1 MIAGSSMGL
10 DSIVLEDQEVKLE
23 DGAERAKNRKRKLNK
38 TVDNA
43 HAIPEKLVKRIILSL
58 TKPSSV
64 LGLGPKT
71 GSKIVRWENR
81 VRLCYLL
88 RKLTRQHNWIELG
101 GVLSMF
107 LKGTCKDRSPA
118 NNRLKYSVS
127 MELLKYMKS
136 DRINPSRIKNIYDVW
151 MRKNG
156 SMKDCPIE
164 DKFVV
169 HLEFILFCLMHD
181 NIEEAHQAAL
191 CLKQERELGSN
202 PISNMVLGLTFYQ
215 LWYSTIPKEIQ
226 LGDSDPFYS
235 LGRSDM
241 LGTRFINSVGNSEW
255 DNGNDTYKADIPFRR
270 DSETS
275 VMNDK
280 QIFGDA
286 DINQS
291 REVSMDVDVGLQGEN
306 HMQNF
311 QPQDFSMNSDENTG
325 NETSFSNHGHYMQYA
340 SNLSALRGMNTCLLP
355 LQLPNPTE
363 NPEDFINLHRKMLND
378 YHMDA
383 VKYFQQALHSTPP
396 LLGALL
402 PLIQLLLIGGQVD
415 EALNELEK
423 LCSHSIDPLP
433 IRLKTSLL
441 EHFNSNNTV
450 VLSACFEDILKK
462 DPTCSHS
469 LAKLVR
475 MHQSGDYGLESL
487 LEMIAL
493 HLDAT
498 YAEYNTWKEFASC
511 FIKLSQYEEDRL
523 SVCQSENEDMQGQP
537 DSIHFSKTPRIFT
550 EGQSGKSWRLR
561 CRWWLTR
568 HFSNSILVSE
578 IAAGYLSLLTYK
590 AACATHLYGQE
601 FGYVVE
607 AYNCL
612 EKQNERD
619 LFIFLQNHMQ
629 NSIGIYSNTNS
640 RAELIQ
646 HILKLSLQ
654 K

>member
-1 MIAGSSMGL
+1 MDSDSMM
-10 DSIVLEDQEVKLE
+10 LEAEEVKLE
-23 DGAERAKNRKRKLNK
+23 NGAERAKNRKRKLNK

-43 HAIPEKLVKRIILSL
+43 HAIPEKFDKRIILSF

-71 GSKIVRWENR
+71 GSKTLRWENR

-88 RKLTRQHNWIELG
+88 RKLARQHNWIELG

-127 MELLKYMKS
+127 MELLKNMKS
-136 DRINPSRIKNIYDVW
+136 DRINPSRIKYTYDVW
-151 MRKNG
+151 MRKIG
-156 SMKDCPIE
+156 SMKDCPIKH
-164 DKFVV
+164 KFVV
-169 HLEFILFCLMHD
+169 YSEFILFCLMHD

-191 CLKQERELGSN
+191 CLKQEHELGAV
-202 PISNMVLGLTFYQ
+202 PILNMLLGLTFYQ
-215 LWYSTIPKEIQ
+215 LWYSTIPKEMQ
-226 LGDSDPFYS
+226 LGDSDQFYS
-235 LGRSDM
+235 LRCSDM

-255 DNGNDTYKADIPFRR
+255 DKANDTYKADIPSRR

-275 VMNDK
+275 VKNNK
-280 QIFGDA
+280 QISGDA

-291 REVSMDVDVGLQGEN
+291 REASMNVDVGLQGEN
-306 HMQNF
+306 HTQNF

-325 NETSFSNHGHYMQYA
+325 NETSNHGDYMQYA
-340 SNLSALRGMNTCLLP
+340 SNLSTLRGIDTWLLP
-355 LQLPNPTE
+355 IRLPHPTE

-378 YHMDA
+378 YYMDA

-396 LLGALL
+396 LSEVLL
-402 PLIQLLLIGGQVD
+402 PLIQLLLMGGRVD

-423 LCSHSIDPLP
+423 LCSHSIAALP
-433 IRLKTSLL
+433 FRLKASLL
-441 EHFNSNNTV
+441 EHFNSNNSA
-450 VLSACFEDILKK
+450 VLSACFEDILKR

-498 YAEYNTWKEFASC
+498 YAEYNTWREFASC
-511 FIKLSQYEEDRL
+511 FIKLSQCEEDRL
-523 SVCQSENEDMQGQP
+523 SVCKNENEDMQEQP

-568 HFSNSILVSE
+568 HFTKTILESE
-578 IAAGYLSLLTYK
+578 IAAGDLQLLTYK

-601 FGYVVE
+601 FKYVVE
-607 AYNCL
+607 ASNCL

-640 RAELIQ
+640 REELIQ

>member
-1 MIAGSSMGL
+1 M
-10 DSIVLEDQEVKLE
+10 LEAQEVKLE
-23 DGAERAKNRKRKLNK
+23 DGAERSKNRKRKLNK

-64 LGLGPKT
+64 LGLGPRT

-88 RKLTRQHNWIELG
+88 RKLARQHNWIELG

-118 NNRLKYSVS
+118 NKNMQGQISRKQSFEVS

-156 SMKDCPIE
+156 SMKDCPSEAEVSRVYLFLLSRIN
-164 DKFVV
+164 
-169 HLEFILFCLMHD
+169 LWFILFCLMHD
-181 NIEEAHQAAL
+181 NVEEAHQAAL
-191 CLKQERELGSN
+191 CVLYLNYVVLKNCVNLYA
-202 PISNMVLGLTFYQ
+202 PC

-226 LGDSDPFYS
+226 WGDSDQFYS
-235 LGRSDM
+235 PRRSDM

-255 DNGNDTYKADIPFRR
+255 DNTNDTYKADIPSRR
-270 DSETS
+270 DSETLS
-275 VMNDK
+275 MN
-280 QIFGDA
+280 
-286 DINQS
+286 
-291 REVSMDVDVGLQGEN
+291 VDVGLQGEN
-306 HMQNF
+306 HTQNF
-311 QPQDFSMNSDENTG
+311 QPQDVSMNSDENTG
-325 NETSFSNHGHYMQYA
+325 NETPFFNHG
-340 SNLSALRGMNTCLLP
+340 GMNTWLLP
-355 LQLPNPTE
+355 LQLPQPTE
-363 NPEDFINLHRKMLND
+363 NPKDFINLHRKMLND
-378 YHMDA
+378 YYMDA
-383 VKYFQQALHSTPP
+383 VKYFQQALYSTPP
-396 LLGALL
+396 LLVALL

-415 EALNELEK
+415 EALIELEK
-423 LCSHSIDPLP
+423 LCSHSSAALP
-433 IRLKTSLL
+433 IRLKASLL
-441 EHFNSNNTV
+441 EHFNSNNSV

-498 YAEYNTWKEFASC
+498 YAE
-511 FIKLSQYEEDRL
+511 
-523 SVCQSENEDMQGQP
+523 
-537 DSIHFSKTPRIFT
+537 
-550 EGQSGKSWRLR
+550 
-561 CRWWLTR
+561 WWLC
-568 HFSNSILVSE
+568 HFSNNILVSE
-578 IAAGYLSLLTYK
+578 IAAGIFHDSYKENCFTLCYPYHAVLLLLNLSGKPKLVNHDEIFLKLVVLFLLATGDLQLLTYK
-590 AACATHLYGQE
+590 AVCATHLYGQE
-601 FGYVVE
+601 FKYVVE

-619 LFIFLQNHMQ
+619 LFMVLQNHM
-629 NSIGIYSNTNS
+629 
-640 RAELIQ
+640 
-646 HILKLSLQ
+646 
-654 K
+654 